1 LGGNYEHYLEVPL
14 DGVFRGKTR
23 SRTQQNTT
31 DTSIHRQA
39 RKKHNTQTTTHPCGK
54 IFQEA
59 SWTKGVRW
67 REKKG
72 KKNKKKKHKTPVDR
86 ANNNK
91 KKNKA

>member
-72 KKNKKKKHKTPVDR
+72 KKNKKKNTRRQSTGPTTT
-86 ANNNK
+86 